1 MFTALL
7 AIALA
12 VPPDA
17 ERVRQRDTVEQAA
30 AAVARARAEGAG
42 RKDVAELMAV
52 FRQEA
57 EVLARMEPVEAP
69 SDPAE
74 ARRAALAALADAT
87 ASGRVDEA
95 ARGVVAAWLGPLEPR
110 IGLLEGALAATAAVH
125 PPDLAQS
132 MALDV
137 EGQCTAVMLAA
148 AHDAT
153 RAAATAR
160 AQRLTAAALR
170 RGDSPGQAGG
180 IDVEADARAADA
192 AAARADADAAALWV
206 LRDRA
211 SMLRTQARHMLG
223 MEE

>member
-1 MFTALL
+1 M
-7 AIALA
+7 
-12 VPPDA
+12 
-17 ERVRQRDTVEQAA
+17 AA
-30 AAVARARAEGAG
+30 
-42 RKDVAELMAV
+42 
-52 FRQEA
+52 FRHEA
-57 EVLARMEPVEAP
+57 EILAQMEPVEAP

-87 ASGRVDEA
+87 ANGRVDDA
-95 ARGVVAAWLGPLEPR
+95 ARSVVAAWLGPLEPR
-110 IGLLEGALAATAAVH
+110 IGLLEGALAATASVH
-125 PPDLAQS
+125 PPNLAQS

-160 AQRLTAAALR
+160 AQRLSAAALR
-170 RGDSPGQAGG
+170 RGDSLGQTGG

-192 AAARADADAAALWV
+192 AAVHADAEAAGSWA